1 MCSGGVQN
9 GGWHELY
16 NLVTC
21 LTLFMAPRRVIS
33 SLASTFYAIL
43 SVGLSGER
51 PDPVGPVLAPV
62 QDGDSGA
69 TRRGTGS

>member
-1 MCSGGVQN
+1 
-9 GGWHELY
+9 
-16 NLVTC
+16 
-21 LTLFMAPRRVIS
+21 MAPRRVIS